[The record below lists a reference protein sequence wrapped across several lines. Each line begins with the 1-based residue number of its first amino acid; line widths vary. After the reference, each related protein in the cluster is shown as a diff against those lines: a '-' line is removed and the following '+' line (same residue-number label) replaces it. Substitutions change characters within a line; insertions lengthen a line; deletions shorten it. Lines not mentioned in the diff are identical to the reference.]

1 MVAADQSGLPRA
13 MLPLALIVFFVS
25 GFAAL
30 LYQVIWQRLLGIF
43 SGTDVYSATIIVAA
57 FMAGLGIGH
66 LAGGHAADR
75 VSRRASLVLFGVAE
89 IAIAVFA
96 VFSTSLY
103 YDLLYR
109 RLGGLQLTPETT
121 AIVLFGGLLWP
132 TVFMGASLPLLA
144 RAMTDRIDRAAR
156 TVGALY
162 GFNTLGAATGAAIAT
177 WFLLP
182 RLGLEGSLRVGAVL
196 NVACATLIAPFALR
210 FQAAS
215 SGQSDVASRG
225 GAPGLVRASGEV
237 AYEDGRFPFWFWAL
251 AYGLAG
257 FVALSYEIVWFRLLG
272 VMMKSTAFTFGTL
285 LTLYL
290 SGLGAGAAL
299 GSAVAPRVRRA
310 GIVFF
315 ACEAAAGL
323 SAAFLLVILVGVA
336 DDARALRGYFASYEP
351 LNVRESVQSLL
362 AVTADVLRGSDSAAP
377 VPANFLR
384 LYVLLPLLLVVPPTF
399 LMGYAFPFLQRVVH
413 RDSHLLGRRLGA
425 LLLANVLGS
434 ILGTVLTGWLSLAV
448 FGTAATLKLL
458 VVLSG
463 LFALGVAM
471 LAKPSEAAPQID
483 ERVECGSASL
493 ATVLACPA
501 SGRGSRLEGRT
512 RSWTQTQRFRAFKTG
527 SRLVPMLAVVTLAAG
542 MLIRWVPDGGLLW
555 ARLHGTTPDR
565 IIFAEDSSGL
575 SVIKTE
581 DANFSGQ
588 KIVFVNGMGQSVL
601 PYGDIHTVLGALPA
615 LVHEDPRDIAI
626 IGLGSGDT
634 AYAAAS
640 RLETER
646 IVCVEIIRPQ
656 LATLWAL
663 AQRDAYGGL
672 HALLRDSRIEHAV
685 GDGRAFL
692 MRTNRKFDIIE
703 ADALRPTSAYSG
715 SLYSEAYFTLVRSRL
730 KPHGLAATWVPTK
743 RIGNTFIKVFP
754 YVVNVP
760 GVLIG
765 SNEPFDMH
773 AQAIAKRLADPRVRD
788 HYARAGVDIAAL
800 LAPYFKA
807 ASAPIGPEFNRAAL
821 LDVNTDLFPKDE
833 YDLTSP

>member
-1 MVAADQSGLPRA
+1 MVAADQSDLPRA
-13 MLPLALIVFFVS
+13 MLPVALAVFFIS

-43 SGTDVYSATIIVAA
+43 SGTDVYSVTIIVAA

-66 LAGGHAADR
+66 LAGGHVADR

-96 VFSTSLY
+96 LFSTSLY

-109 RLGGLQLTPETT
+109 RLGGLPLTPETT
-121 AIVLFGGLLWP
+121 AIVLFCSLLWP

-177 WFLLP
+177 WVLLP

-196 NVACATLIAPFALR
+196 NVVCATLIVPFALR
-210 FQAAS
+210 FQAAF
-215 SGQSDVASRG
+215 SGWNGVAVVRV
-225 GAPGLVRASGEV
+225 PGEAADEG
-237 AYEDGRFPFWFWAL
+237 GRFPFWFWAL
-251 AYGLAG
+251 AYGFAG

-290 SGLGAGAAL
+290 LGLGAGAAV
-299 GSAVAPRVRRA
+299 GSMVASRVRRPGVA
-310 GIVFF
+310 FF

-323 SAAFLLVILVGVA
+323 SASFLLVILVGAA
-336 DDARALRGYFASYEP
+336 DDVRALRGYFASYEP
-351 LNVRESVQSLL
+351 LNVRESVQALL
-362 AVTADVLRGSDSAAP
+362 AVTSDVLRGRDSAAA

-399 LMGYAFPFLQRVVH
+399 LMGYAFPFLQRAVH
-413 RDSHLLGRRLGA
+413 RDPHRLGRRVGA
-425 LLLANVLGS
+425 LLLANVVGS
-434 ILGTVLTGWLSLAV
+434 ISGTVLTGWLSLAV

-458 VVLSG
+458 VFVSG
-463 LFALGVAM
+463 MFALGVAI
-471 LAKPSEAAPQID
+471 LAKSGKAPPQ
-483 ERVECGSASL
+483 
-493 ATVLACPA
+493 
-501 SGRGSRLEGRT
+501 
-512 RSWTQTQRFRAFKTG
+512 TQTQGFRAFKTAG
-527 SRLVPMLAVVTLAAG
+527 RLVPVLAVLTLAVG
-542 MLIRWVPDGGLLW
+542 ISISWVPDGGLLW

-581 DANFSGQ
+581 DPDFDGQ
-588 KIVFVNGMGQSVL
+588 KVVFVNGMGQSVL

-615 LVHEDPRDIAI
+615 LVHPDPRDIAI

-646 IVCVEIIRPQ
+646 IFCVEIIRPQ
-656 LATLWAL
+656 IATLRAL

-692 MRTNRKFDIIE
+692 MRTDRKFDIIE

-715 SLYSEAYFTLVRSRL
+715 NLYSEAYFTLVRSRL

-743 RIGNTFIKVFP
+743 RIGDTFIKAFP
-754 YVVNVP
+754 YVVSVP

-765 SNEPFDMH
+765 SNEPFDIR
-773 AQAIAKRLADPRVRD
+773 AQEISKRLADPRVRD
-788 HYARAGVDIAAL
+788 HYVRAGIDIGAL
-800 LAPYFKA
+800 LAPYFEA

>member
-1 MVAADQSGLPRA
+1 MVAADQSGLSRA
-13 MLPLALIVFFVS
+13 MLPVALIVFFVS

-43 SGTDVYSATIIVAA
+43 SGTDVYSATVIVAA

-121 AIVLFGGLLWP
+121 ASVLFGGLLWP

-162 GFNTLGAATGAAIAT
+162 GFNTLGAAAGAAIAT

-196 NVACATLIAPFALR
+196 NIACAALIVPFALR
-210 FQAAS
+210 FQAALS
-215 SGQSDVASRG
+215 RQSD
-225 GAPGLVRASGEV
+225 GALVRAQGEV
-237 AYEDGRFPFWFWAL
+237 ADDDSRFPFWFWAL
-251 AYGLAG
+251 AYGFAG

-290 SGLGAGAAL
+290 LGLGAGAAL
-299 GSAVAPRVRRA
+299 GSAVAPRVRRPGVA
-310 GIVFF
+310 FF

-323 SAAFLLVILVGVA
+323 SAALLLMILVGAA
-336 DDARALRGYFASYEP
+336 DDVRALRGYFASYEP
-351 LNVRESVQSLL
+351 LNVRESVRALR
-362 AVTADVLRGSDSAAP
+362 AVTGDVLRGADSVYT

-384 LYVLLPLLLVVPPTF
+384 LYVLVPMLLVVPPTF
-399 LMGYAFPFLQRVVH
+399 LMGCAFPFLQRVVQRDPH
-413 RDSHLLGRRLGA
+413 RLGRRVGA

-434 ILGTVLTGWLSLAV
+434 ILGTVLTGWLLLAV

-458 VVLSG
+458 VLVGG
-463 LFALGVAM
+463 LFGLGVAM
-471 LAKPSEAAPQID
+471 LAKPS
-483 ERVECGSASL
+483 
-493 ATVLACPA
+493 
-501 SGRGSRLEGRT
+501 
-512 RSWTQTQRFRAFKTG
+512 
-527 SRLVPMLAVVTLAAG
+527 RLVPVLAVFTIGVG
-542 MLIRWVPDGGLLW
+542 ISIWWVPDGGLLW

-575 SVIKTE
+575 SVIKSE
-581 DANFSGQ
+581 DSNFDGQ

-615 LVHEDPRDIAI
+615 LVHRDPRDVAI

-634 AYAAAS
+634 AYAAAG
-640 RLETER
+640 RPETER

-656 LATLWAL
+656 FATLRAL

-672 HALLRDSRIEHAV
+672 HALLRDHRVEHVV
-685 GDGRAFL
+685 GDGRAYL
-692 MRTNRKFDIIE
+692 MRTSRKFDVIE

-715 SLYSEAYFTLVRSRL
+715 NLYSEAYFTLVRSRL

-743 RIGNTFIKVFP
+743 RIGDTFIKVFP

-765 SNEPFDMH
+765 SNEPFDIH
-773 AQAIAKRLADPRVRD
+773 AQEIATRLADTRVRD
-788 HYARAGVDIAAL
+788 HYARAGIDIAAL

-807 ASAPIGPEFNRAAL
+807 ASAPVGPEFNRAAL
-821 LDVNTDLFPKDE
+821 VDVNTDLFPKDE

>member
-1 MVAADQSGLPRA
+1 
-13 MLPLALIVFFVS
+13 MLPVALIVFFVS

-43 SGTDVYSATIIVAA
+43 SGTDVYSATVIVAA

-75 VSRRASLVLFGVAE
+75 LSRRASLVLFGVAE

-96 VFSTSLY
+96 VFSTTVY
-103 YDLLYR
+103 YDFLYR

-121 AIVLFGGLLWP
+121 AMVLFAGLLWP

-162 GFNTLGAATGAAIAT
+162 GFNTLGAAAGAAIAT

-196 NVACATLIAPFALR
+196 NIACAALIVPFALR
-210 FQAAS
+210 FQAALS
-215 SGQSDVASRG
+215 RQSDDA
-225 GAPGLVRASGEV
+225 LVRAQGEV
-237 AYEDGRFPFWFWAL
+237 ADDDSRFPFWFWAL
-251 AYGLAG
+251 AYGFAG

-290 SGLGAGAAL
+290 LGLGAGAAL
-299 GSAVAPRVRRA
+299 GSAVAPRVRRPGVA
-310 GIVFF
+310 FF

-323 SAAFLLVILVGVA
+323 SAALLLMILVGAA
-336 DDARALRGYFASYEP
+336 DDVRALRGYFASYEP
-351 LNVRESVQSLL
+351 LNVRESVRALR
-362 AVTADVLRGSDSAAP
+362 AVTGDVLRGADSVYT

-384 LYVLLPLLLVVPPTF
+384 LYVLVPMLLVVPPTF
-399 LMGYAFPFLQRVVH
+399 LMGCAFPFLQRVVQRDPH
-413 RDSHLLGRRLGA
+413 RLGRRVGA

-434 ILGTVLTGWLSLAV
+434 ILGTVLTGWLLLAV

-458 VVLSG
+458 VLVGG
-463 LFALGVAM
+463 LFGLGVAM
-471 LAKPSEAAPQID
+471 LAKPS
-483 ERVECGSASL
+483 
-493 ATVLACPA
+493 
-501 SGRGSRLEGRT
+501 
-512 RSWTQTQRFRAFKTG
+512 
-527 SRLVPMLAVVTLAAG
+527 RLVPVLAVFTIGVG
-542 MLIRWVPDGGLLW
+542 ISIWWVPDGGLLW

-575 SVIKTE
+575 SVIKAE
-581 DANFSGQ
+581 DSTFDGQ

-615 LVHEDPRDIAI
+615 LVHRDPRDIAI

-634 AYAAAS
+634 VYAAAS

-656 LATLWAL
+656 FATLRAL

-672 HALLRDSRIEHAV
+672 HALLRDSRVEHAV

-692 MRTNRKFDIIE
+692 MRTTRKFDVIE

-715 SLYSEAYFTLVRSRL
+715 NLYSEAYFTLVRSRL
-730 KPHGLAATWVPTK
+730 KRHGLAATWVPTK
-743 RIGNTFIKVFP
+743 RIGDTFIKVFP

-765 SNEPFDMH
+765 SNEPFDIQ
-773 AQAIAKRLADPRVRD
+773 AQEIAQRLADRRVRD
-788 HYARAGVDIAAL
+788 YYARADIDIAAL

-821 LDVNTDLFPKDE
+821 VDVNTDLFPKDE

>member
-13 MLPLALIVFFVS
+13 TLPVALLVFFVS

-43 SGTDVYSATIIVAA
+43 SGTDVYSATIIVAV

-75 VSRRASLVLFGVAE
+75 VSRRTSLVLFGVAE

-103 YDLLYR
+103 YDFLYW

-162 GFNTLGAATGAAIAT
+162 GFNTLGAAAGAAIAT

-196 NVACATLIAPFALR
+196 NVACAALIVPFALR
-210 FQAAS
+210 LQAAT
-215 SGQSDVASRG
+215 SGQIDVAM
-225 GAPGLVRASGEV
+225 VRAQDEV
-237 AYEDGRFPFWFWAL
+237 ADRDGRFPFWFWAL
-251 AYGLAG
+251 TYGFAG

-290 SGLGAGAAL
+290 AGLGAGATL
-299 GSAVAPRVRRA
+299 GSAVAPRVRRPGVA
-310 GIVFF
+310 FF

-323 SAAFLLVILVGVA
+323 SAALLLVMFVGAA
-336 DDARALRGYFASYEP
+336 DDVRALRGYFADYEP
-351 LNVRESVQSLL
+351 LNVRESVQALR
-362 AVTADVLRGSDSAAP
+362 AVTSDALRGSASAAA

-384 LYVLLPLLLVVPPTF
+384 LYVLVPLLLVVPATF
-399 LMGYAFPFLQRVVH
+399 LMGCAFPFLQRVVH
-413 RDSHLLGRRLGA
+413 RDPHRLGRRVGA
-425 LLLANVLGS
+425 LLVANVVGS
-434 ILGTVLTGWLSLAV
+434 ILGSVLTGWLSLAV
-448 FGTAATLKLL
+448 FGTSATLKLL
-458 VVLSG
+458 VFASG
-463 LFALGVAM
+463 LFAVGTAVV
-471 LAKPSEAAPQID
+471 AKPNRQGP
-483 ERVECGSASL
+483 
-493 ATVLACPA
+493 VLAV
-501 SGRGSRLEGRT
+501 LT
-512 RSWTQTQRFRAFKTG
+512 
-527 SRLVPMLAVVTLAAG
+527 LAVG
-542 MLIRWVPDGGLLW
+542 ISIWWIPDGSLLW

-575 SVIKTE
+575 SVIKAE
-581 DANFSGQ
+581 DSDFVGQ

-615 LVHEDPRDIAI
+615 LVHRDPRDVAI

-634 AYAAAS
+634 AYAAAG
-640 RLETER
+640 RPETER
-646 IVCVEIIRPQ
+646 IVCIEIVRPQ
-656 LATLWAL
+656 FATLRAL

-672 HALLRDSRIEHAV
+672 HALLREDRVEHAV

-692 MRTNRKFDIIE
+692 MRTSRKFDIIE

-715 SLYSEAYFTLVRSRL
+715 NLYSEAYFTLVRSRL

-743 RIGNTFIKVFP
+743 RIGDTFIKVFP

-765 SNEPFDMH
+765 SNEPFDIH
-773 AQAIAKRLADPRVRD
+773 APGIATRLAAPRIRE
-788 HYARAGVDIAAL
+788 HYARAGIDIAAL
-800 LAPYFKA
+800 LAPYFNA
-807 ASAPIGPEFNRAAL
+807 ASAPIGPEFNRETL
-821 LDVNTDLFPKDE
+821 VDVNTDLFPKDE
-833 YDLTSP
+833 YDLFSP

>member
-1 MVAADQSGLPRA
+1 
-13 MLPLALIVFFVS
+13 MLPVALIVFFVS

-96 VFSTSLY
+96 VFSTSVY

-162 GFNTLGAATGAAIAT
+162 GFNTLGAATGAATAT

-182 RLGLEGSLRVGAVL
+182 QLGLEGSLRVGAVL
-196 NVACATLIAPFALR
+196 NVACAALIVPFALR
-210 FQAAS
+210 FQTTL
-215 SGQSDVASRG
+215 SGWNDVAM
-225 GAPGLVRASGEV
+225 VRAPGEV
-237 AYEDGRFPFWFWAL
+237 ADEDGQFPFWFWAL
-251 AYGLAG
+251 TYGFAG

-290 SGLGAGAAL
+290 TGLGAGAAL
-299 GSAVAPRVRRA
+299 GSAAAPRVRRP
-310 GIVFF
+310 GIAFF

-323 SAAFLLVILVGVA
+323 SAAFLLVLLVGVA
-336 DDARALRGYFASYEP
+336 DDVRALRGYFAGYEP
-351 LNVRESVQSLL
+351 LNVRESVQALL
-362 AVTADVLRGSDSAAP
+362 AVTTDVLRGSDSAAP

-413 RDSHLLGRRLGA
+413 RDPRRLGRRVGA
-425 LLLANVLGS
+425 LLLANVFGS

-458 VVLSG
+458 AFVSG
-463 LFALGVAM
+463 LFAIGVAM
-471 LAKPSEAAPQID
+471 LAKPS
-483 ERVECGSASL
+483 
-493 ATVLACPA
+493 
-501 SGRGSRLEGRT
+501 
-512 RSWTQTQRFRAFKTG
+512 
-527 SRLVPMLAVVTLAAG
+527 RLVPMLAAVTLTVG
-542 MLIRWVPDGGLLW
+542 MLIWWVPNGGLLW

-575 SVIKTE
+575 SLIKTE
-581 DANFSGQ
+581 DSDFDGQ

-615 LVHEDPRDIAI
+615 LVHRDPRDVAI

-640 RLETER
+640 RAETER
-646 IVCVEIIRPQ
+646 IVCIEIVRPQ
-656 LATLWAL
+656 FATLRAL

-672 HALLRDSRIEHAV
+672 HALLREDRVEHVV
-685 GDGRAFL
+685 GDGRTFL
-692 MRTNRKFDIIE
+692 MRTSRKFDIIE

-715 SLYSEAYFTLVRSRL
+715 NLYSEAYFTLVRSRL

-743 RIGNTFIKVFP
+743 RIGDTFIKAFP
-754 YVVNVP
+754 YVVGVP
-760 GVLIG
+760 GILIG
-765 SNEPFDMH
+765 GNEPFDMH
-773 AQAIAKRLADPRVRD
+773 AQEIAKRLADPRVRD
-788 HYARAGVDIAAL
+788 HYARAGIDIAAL

-821 LDVNTDLFPKDE
+821 LDVNTDLFPRDE